1 MITLCLRKVEIIAMA
16 SRGLCNIKGQNPD
29 LLLSRSAFTRL
40 SDIYT
45 LFYHCRKLRTTPTLK
60 LFYTFD
66 RVTRAWR
73 CWVCVDDIL
82 RRNLKSY
89 CYSVRTWNFV
99 IWLCLSL
106 LWIRRKIHSSAQLLN
121 LDKSSEN
128 AWYFELR
135 HIMNEPSEKCPLIYY
150 HRI

>member
-1 MITLCLRKVEIIAMA
+1 MITLCLRKVEIIAIA
-16 SRGLCNIKGQNPD
+16 SRGLCNIQRAKSGFSQV
-29 LLLSRSAFTRL
+29 LSRSAFIGYLHAFLAL
-40 SDIYT
+40 SEITDDAHSKIVLYFWPSNT
-45 LFYHCRKLRTTPTLK
+45 SLEMLSMCWWHFKETFKKL
-60 LFYTFD
+60 
-66 RVTRAWR
+66 
-73 CWVCVDDIL
+73 
-82 RRNLKSY
+82 

-106 LWIRRKIHSSAQLLN
+106 LWVRRKIHSSAQLLN

-135 HIMNEPSEKCPLIYY
+135 HIMNEPGEKYPLIYY